1 MASTHLTHLLKIL
14 AVAGIF
20 ISLTV
25 AALFIVIAII
35 GALFGEEPVLAWVI
49 AWDASFVAFPLT
61 GLLYMSLKL
70 REYLREILGAL
81 QKSA

>member
-1 MASTHLTHLLKIL
+1 MASTHLTQLLKIL

-25 AALFIVIAII
+25 AALFMVIAII
-35 GALFGEEPVLAWVI
+35 GALFGEEPVLAWVV
-49 AWDASFVAFPLT
+49 AWDAFFVAFPLT